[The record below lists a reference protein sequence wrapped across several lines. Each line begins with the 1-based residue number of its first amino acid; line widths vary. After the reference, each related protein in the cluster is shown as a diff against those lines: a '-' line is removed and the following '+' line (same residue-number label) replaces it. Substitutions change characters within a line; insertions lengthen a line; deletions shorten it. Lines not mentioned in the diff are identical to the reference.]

1 MCWYLL
7 QSYKLL
13 QLRTDWVWNGAEV
26 SFSRAVIRDSWRI
39 DTALTVIHEIR
50 FPNI

>member
-26 SFSRAVIRDSWRI
+26 FILSCGDS
-39 DTALTVIHEIR
+39 
-50 FPNI
+50 